1 MARQVPESDT
11 LLLTMCK
18 VLSVDPGKVLDWRAY
33 DDRVV
38 VCVDDGRK
46 LVASR

>member
-1 MARQVPESDT
+1 MARQGPQVDPQ
-11 LLLTMCK
+11 LLTICK
-18 VLSVDPGKVLDWRAY
+18 VLAIDPGRVLDWKAY

-46 LVASR
+46 LVAPR